1 MLTRHIVG
9 IQILSNYT
17 VFLKLICQLY
27 LKKKKRENTLIFL
40 PCDPLSAFH
49 LPQANYLE
57 FPLTSLT

>member
-27 LKKKKRENTLIFL
+27 LKKKKKRENTLIFL
-40 PCDPLSAFH
+40 PCDPILCQPFTYPKLIILS
-49 LPQANYLE
+49 
-57 FPLTSLT
+57 SL